1 LAFSKSFCALI
12 VVVVIC
18 CQVGILQKLTE
29 VDKNGNYC
37 VLMYKNFTFGE
48 HFCIVTELL
57 GPRYSIHL
65 LY

>member
-1 LAFSKSFCALI
+1 MF
-12 VVVVIC
+12 

-29 VDKNGNYC
+29 VDKNGTYC